1 MARCIIANDPSHRHG
16 AGHMDLHNKVNAMGR
31 ITVSVNDACCLIG
44 IKRTKLYQLI
54 NEKSLQVVKI
64 GRRTLVKVAS
74 IEALVGAQ
82 EVM

>member
-1 MARCIIANDPSHRHG
+1 
-16 AGHMDLHNKVNAMGR
+16 MGR

-44 IKRTKLYQLI
+44 IKRTKLYELI
-54 NEKSLQVVKI
+54 NAQSLQIVKI

-74 IEALVGAQ
+74 IEALLGAQ